1 MTCGF
6 KFRSRDSCGSGARE
20 DGCVACDPVP
30 KRVLSPPP
38 GVLCGLWQQV
48 SRGSGSFNGDSL
60 STSRTPVSGKARS
73 PCGLSEELGRP
84 VEATWPVLPPRAD
97 GAPDL
102 VGGGDSPCHSGPR
115 RCLPFSRNVVPRA
128 CWQSEFRY
136 ARGLALSGRG
146 AVQFRSV
153 LNAVSEGSGRVATSQ
168 SLGGPETH
176 PRAFLPH
183 GNLPEGVLNSEL
195 PFR

>member
-1 MTCGF
+1 M
-6 KFRSRDSCGSGARE
+6 
-20 DGCVACDPVP
+20 ACDPVP

-84 VEATWPVLPPRAD
+84 VEATWPVLPPQAD

-102 VGGGDSPCHSGPR
+102 VGGGDSACHTGPR
-115 RCLPFSRNVVPRA
+115 RCLPFSRNVVLRA
-128 CWQSEFRY
+128 WWRSEFRY
-136 ARGLALSGRG
+136 VQGLALSGRV
-146 AVQFRSV
+146 AVQCRSV

-168 SLGGPETH
+168 SLGGPETQETVRKASGRRPELRTSVPVEEQ
-176 PRAFLPH
+176 PRVSFPATSSLAPS
-183 GNLPEGVLNSEL
+183 GV
-195 PFR
+195 F